1 MRLKTGR
8 AIQDVMKDPAANPIR
23 VLLVDD
29 SDQVRADLRAA
40 LALCQ
45 GIEIAGE
52 ASNGETAVERERA
65 LSPDVVLM
73 DLGMPGVDGFEASR
87 RIKARR
93 PPCRI
98 VALTVHAGEEERRRA
113 SQAGI
118 DAFVIKGVSL
128 QGLLQA
134 IRG

>member
-1 MRLKTGR
+1 MRLNPGR
-8 AIQDVMKDPAANPIR
+8 AIPDVMKHPMATTR

-29 SDQVRADLRAA
+29 SAQVRADLRAA
-40 LALCQ
+40 FALCE

-52 ASNGETAVERERA
+52 ASDGGEAVAQEAA

-73 DLGMPGVDGFEASR
+73 DLAMPGMDGLEASR

-93 PPCRI
+93 PGCRI
-98 VALTVHAGEEERRRA
+98 VALTVHAGEEERGRA
-113 SQAGI
+113 SRAGI
-118 DAFVIKGVSL
+118 DAFVVKGASL
-128 QGLLQA
+128 EDLLET

>member
-1 MRLKTGR
+1 
-8 AIQDVMKDPAANPIR
+8 MKHPMATTR

-29 SDQVRADLRAA
+29 SAQVRADLRAA
-40 LALCQ
+40 FALCE

-52 ASNGETAVERERA
+52 ASDGGEAVAQEAA

-73 DLGMPGVDGFEASR
+73 DLAMPGMDGLEASR

-93 PPCRI
+93 PGCRI
-98 VALTVHAGEEERRRA
+98 VALTVHASEEERGRA
-113 SQAGI
+113 SRAGI
-118 DAFVIKGVSL
+118 DAFVVKGASL
-128 QGLLQA
+128 EDLLET

>member
-1 MRLKTGR
+1 
-8 AIQDVMKDPAANPIR
+8 MKLPTATSTL

-29 SDQVRADLRAA
+29 SAQVRADLRAA
-40 LALCQ
+40 FALCQ
-45 GIEIAGE
+45 GIDIAGE
-52 ASNGETAVERERA
+52 ASDGEEAVIREAA

-73 DLGMPGVDGFEASR
+73 DLAMPGVDGLEASR

-93 PPCRI
+93 PGCRI
-98 VALTVHAGEEERRRA
+98 VALTVHAGEEERGRA

-118 DAFVIKGVSL
+118 DAFVVKGAPL
-128 QGLLQA
+128 EELLRA

>member
-1 MRLKTGR
+1 
-8 AIQDVMKDPAANPIR
+8 MKPPMATIR

-29 SDQVRADLRAA
+29 SAQVRADLRAA
-40 LALCQ
+40 FALCE

-52 ASNGETAVERERA
+52 ASNGGNAVAREAA
-65 LSPDVVLM
+65 LAPDVVLM
-73 DLGMPGVDGFEASR
+73 DLAMPGMDGLEASR

-93 PPCRI
+93 PACRI
-98 VALTVHAGEEERRRA
+98 VALTVHAGDEERRRA

-118 DAFVIKGVSL
+118 DAFVVKGASL
-128 QGLLQA
+128 QVLLDA